1 MSASAA
7 TGVFVLSLSAIP
19 VTYVFN
25 HLAALHDC
33 RTELED
39 APELRT
45 QPRAALRV
53 WRARSSPRLPQFR
66 AKRWAVLPAS
76 TVRGGRVAEVNPAMP
91 LPLGSSG
98 PVREEQ
104 TPNYRPG
111 LEVRARE
118 DAMNQFTLPSRTPEQ
133 HRPQDRAG
141 CDAGPCSWTI
151 VGVAALIL
159 LLVALLAR
167 VLVKRKPPR
176 DPLFYVYAVFGF
188 TSVVNLIIGLE
199 QDGIIDGFMT
209 HYLREGEPYL
219 NTAYGHMICYWDGS
233 AHYLMYL
240 VMVAAIAWDQIFC
253 FCFCYRESYRTIGL
267 YWVGSIIMS
276 VIVFVPGNIVGKY
289 GTRICPAFFLSIPY
303 TCLPLWA
310 GFRIYNQSSESYNY
324 PSKVVQE
331 TQAKDL
337 LRRPF
342 DCMLAVCVLLAMGF
356 SLFRG
361 LIALDCP
368 AELCRL
374 YTQFQEPYLKDP
386 AAYPKIQ
393 MLAYMFYSVPYFV
406 IVLYGLVV
414 PGCSWMPDVTLIHAG
429 GLAQA
434 QFSHIGA
441 SLHARTAYVY
451 RVPEEAKILFL
462 ALNIAYGVLPQLLA
476 YRCIYKP
483 EFFIKTKAEEKV
495 E

>member
-25 HLAALHDC
+25 HLAAQHD
-33 RTELED
+33 
-39 APELRT
+39 
-45 QPRAALRV
+45 
-53 WRARSSPRLPQFR
+53 
-66 AKRWAVLPAS
+66 
-76 TVRGGRVAEVNPAMP
+76 
-91 LPLGSSG
+91 
-98 PVREEQ
+98 
-104 TPNYRPG
+104 
-111 LEVRARE
+111 
-118 DAMNQFTLPSRTPEQ
+118 
-133 HRPQDRAG
+133 
-141 CDAGPCSWTI
+141 SWTI

-159 LLVALLAR
+159 FLVALLAR

-209 HYLREGEPYL
+209 HYLRE
-219 NTAYGHMICYWDGS
+219 
-233 AHYLMYL
+233 
-240 VMVAAIAWDQIFC
+240 
-253 FCFCYRESYRTIGL
+253 
-267 YWVGSIIMS
+267 
-276 VIVFVPGNIVGKY
+276 
-289 GTRICPAFFLSIPY
+289 
-303 TCLPLWA
+303 
-310 GFRIYNQSSESYNY
+310 
-324 PSKVVQE
+324 
-331 TQAKDL
+331 
-337 LRRPF
+337 
-342 DCMLAVCVLLAMGF
+342 
-356 SLFRG
+356 
-361 LIALDCP
+361 IALDCP
-368 AELCRL
+368 SELCRL

-406 IVLYGLVV
+406 TALYGLVV
-414 PGCSWMPDVTLIHAG
+414 PGCSWMPDITLIHAG

-462 ALNIAYGVLPQLLA
+462 ALNIAYGVLPQLLV

>member
-25 HLAALHDC
+25 HLAAQHD
-33 RTELED
+33 
-39 APELRT
+39 
-45 QPRAALRV
+45 
-53 WRARSSPRLPQFR
+53 
-66 AKRWAVLPAS
+66 
-76 TVRGGRVAEVNPAMP
+76 
-91 LPLGSSG
+91 
-98 PVREEQ
+98 
-104 TPNYRPG
+104 
-111 LEVRARE
+111 
-118 DAMNQFTLPSRTPEQ
+118 
-133 HRPQDRAG
+133 
-141 CDAGPCSWTI
+141 SWTI

-159 LLVALLAR
+159 FLVALLAR

-240 VMVAAIAWDQIFC
+240 VMVAAIAW
-253 FCFCYRESYRTIGL
+253 EETYRTIGL

-276 VIVFVPGNIVGKY
+276 VVVFVPGNIVEDTG
-289 GTRICPAFFLSIPY
+289 GIRL
-303 TCLPLWA
+303 L
-310 GFRIYNQSSESYNY
+310 
-324 PSKVVQE
+324 KVVYTAIQSRLQRSRPKETGYRTSETPPLPFTARVVKVIQE
-331 TQAKDL
+331 AQAKDL

-342 DCMLAVCVLLAMGF
+342 DLMLVVCLLLATGF
-356 SLFRG
+356 CLFRG

-368 AELCRL
+368 SELCRL

-406 IVLYGLVV
+406 TALYGLVV
-414 PGCSWMPDVTLIHAG
+414 PGCSWMPDITLIHAG
-429 GLAQA
+429 GLAQ
-434 QFSHIGA
+434 G
-441 SLHARTAYVY
+441 
-451 RVPEEAKILFL
+451 L
-462 ALNIAYGVLPQLLA
+462 AMLPRLVSNFWTQVTLLPWPPKVLGL
-476 YRCIYKP
+476 
-483 EFFIKTKAEEKV
+483 
-495 E
+495 

>member
-25 HLAALHDC
+25 HLAAQHD
-33 RTELED
+33 
-39 APELRT
+39 
-45 QPRAALRV
+45 
-53 WRARSSPRLPQFR
+53 
-66 AKRWAVLPAS
+66 
-76 TVRGGRVAEVNPAMP
+76 
-91 LPLGSSG
+91 
-98 PVREEQ
+98 
-104 TPNYRPG
+104 
-111 LEVRARE
+111 
-118 DAMNQFTLPSRTPEQ
+118 
-133 HRPQDRAG
+133 
-141 CDAGPCSWTI
+141 SWTI

-240 VMVAAIAWDQIFC
+240 VMVAAIAWE
-253 FCFCYRESYRTIGL
+253 ESYRTIGL

-276 VIVFVPGNIVGKY
+276 IVVFVPGNIVGKY

-303 TCLPLWA
+303 TCLPVWA
-310 GFRIYNQSSESYNY
+310 GFRIYNQPSENYNY

-331 TQAKDL
+331 VQAKDL

-342 DCMLAVCVLLAMGF
+342 DLMLVVCLLLATGF
-356 SLFRG
+356 CLFRG
-361 LIALDCP
+361 L
-368 AELCRL
+368 
-374 YTQFQEPYLKDP
+374 
-386 AAYPKIQ
+386 
-393 MLAYMFYSVPYFV
+393 
-406 IVLYGLVV
+406 
-414 PGCSWMPDVTLIHAG
+414 
-429 GLAQA
+429 A
-434 QFSHIGA
+434 QFAHIGA

-451 RVPEEAKILFL
+451 RVPEEAKTLFL
-462 ALNIAYGVLPQLLA
+462 ALNIAYGILPQLLA

-483 EFFIKTKAEEKV
+483 EFFIKTKADEKV

>member
-1 MSASAA
+1 M
-7 TGVFVLSLSAIP
+7 
-19 VTYVFN
+19 
-25 HLAALHDC
+25 
-33 RTELED
+33 R
-39 APELRT
+39 R
-45 QPRAALRV
+45 Q
-53 WRARSSPRLPQFR
+53 SS
-66 AKRWAVLPAS
+66 
-76 TVRGGRVAEVNPAMP
+76 
-91 LPLGSSG
+91 
-98 PVREEQ
+98 
-104 TPNYRPG
+104 
-111 LEVRARE
+111 
-118 DAMNQFTLPSRTPEQ
+118 
-133 HRPQDRAG
+133 
-141 CDAGPCSWTI
+141 SWTV

-188 TSVVNLIIGLE
+188 TSVVNLIIALE

-240 VMVAAIAWDQIFC
+240 VMVAAIAWE
-253 FCFCYRESYRTIGL
+253 ESYRTIGL

-276 VIVFVPGNIVGKY
+276 IVVFVPGNIVGKY

-303 TCLPLWA
+303 TCLPVWA
-310 GFRIYNQSSESYNY
+310 GFRIYNQPPENYNY

-331 TQAKDL
+331 VQAKDL

-342 DCMLAVCVLLAMGF
+342 DLLLVVCLLLATGF
-356 SLFRG
+356 CLFRG

-368 AELCRL
+368 AELCRF

-393 MLAYMFYSVPYFV
+393 MLAYLFYSVPYFV
-406 IVLYGLVV
+406 IALYGLVL
-414 PGCSWMPDVTLIHAG
+414 PGCSWMPDITLIHAG
-429 GLAQA
+429 GVAQA

-441 SLHARTAYVY
+441 SLHARTAYGY
-451 RVPEEAKILFL
+451 RVPEAAKSLFL
-462 ALNIAYGVLPQLLA
+462 ALNVAFGALPQLLA
-476 YRCIYKP
+476 CRCVYRP
-483 EFFIKTKAEEKV
+483 EFFVKTKADEKA

>member
-25 HLAALHDC
+25 HLAAQHD
-33 RTELED
+33 
-39 APELRT
+39 
-45 QPRAALRV
+45 
-53 WRARSSPRLPQFR
+53 
-66 AKRWAVLPAS
+66 
-76 TVRGGRVAEVNPAMP
+76 
-91 LPLGSSG
+91 
-98 PVREEQ
+98 
-104 TPNYRPG
+104 
-111 LEVRARE
+111 
-118 DAMNQFTLPSRTPEQ
+118 
-133 HRPQDRAG
+133 
-141 CDAGPCSWTI
+141 SWTI

-159 LLVALLAR
+159 FLVALLAR

-240 VMVAAIAWDQIFC
+240 VMVAAIAW
-253 FCFCYRESYRTIGL
+253 EETYRTIGL

-276 VIVFVPGNIVGKY
+276 VVVFVPGNIVGKY

-303 TCLPLWA
+303 TCLPVWA
-310 GFRIYNQSSESYNY
+310 GFRIYNQPSENYNY
-324 PSKVVQE
+324 PSKVIQE
-331 TQAKDL
+331 AQAKDL

-342 DCMLAVCVLLAMGF
+342 DLMLVVCLLLATGF
-356 SLFRG
+356 CLFRG

-368 AELCRL
+368 SELCRL

-406 IVLYGLVV
+406 TALYGLVV
-414 PGCSWMPDVTLIHAG
+414 PGCSWMPDITLIHAG
-429 GLAQA
+429 GLAQQKYVLMKWSLILWEYLTHSSQKALSSQAWWLTPVIPALWEPKA

-462 ALNIAYGVLPQLLA
+462 ALNIAYGVLPQLLV

>member
-25 HLAALHDC
+25 HLAAQHEFHGDLFVKGRC
-33 RTELED
+33 EWRNASQCLSWGRMGTGSRGRTLQCE
-39 APELRT
+39 
-45 QPRAALRV
+45 
-53 WRARSSPRLPQFR
+53 
-66 AKRWAVLPAS
+66 
-76 TVRGGRVAEVNPAMP
+76 GNG
-91 LPLGSSG
+91 
-98 PVREEQ
+98 
-104 TPNYRPG
+104 
-111 LEVRARE
+111 
-118 DAMNQFTLPSRTPEQ
+118 
-133 HRPQDRAG
+133 
-141 CDAGPCSWTI
+141 SWTI

-159 LLVALLAR
+159 FLVALLAR

-240 VMVAAIAWDQIFC
+240 VMVAAIAW
-253 FCFCYRESYRTIGL
+253 EETYRTIGL

-276 VIVFVPGNIVGKY
+276 VVVFVPGNIVGKY

-303 TCLPLWA
+303 TCLPVWA
-310 GFRIYNQSSESYNY
+310 GFRIYNQPSENYNY
-324 PSKVVQE
+324 PSKVIQE
-331 TQAKDL
+331 AQAKDL

-342 DCMLAVCVLLAMGF
+342 DLMLVVCLLLATGF
-356 SLFRG
+356 CLFRG
-361 LIALDCP
+361 L
-368 AELCRL
+368 
-374 YTQFQEPYLKDP
+374 
-386 AAYPKIQ
+386 

-406 IVLYGLVV
+406 TALYGLVV
-414 PGCSWMPDVTLIHAG
+414 PGCSWMPDITLIHAG

-483 EFFIKTKAEEKV
+483 EFFIKAKAEEKV

>member
-25 HLAALHDC
+25 HLAAQHD
-33 RTELED
+33 
-39 APELRT
+39 
-45 QPRAALRV
+45 
-53 WRARSSPRLPQFR
+53 
-66 AKRWAVLPAS
+66 
-76 TVRGGRVAEVNPAMP
+76 
-91 LPLGSSG
+91 
-98 PVREEQ
+98 
-104 TPNYRPG
+104 
-111 LEVRARE
+111 
-118 DAMNQFTLPSRTPEQ
+118 
-133 HRPQDRAG
+133 
-141 CDAGPCSWTI
+141 SWTI

-188 TSVVNLIIGLE
+188 TSVVNLIIALE
-199 QDGIIDGFMT
+199 QDGIIDGFVT

-240 VMVAAIAWDQIFC
+240 VMVAAIAWE
-253 FCFCYRESYRTIGL
+253 ESYRTIGL

-276 VIVFVPGNIVGKY
+276 IVVFVPGNIVGKY

-303 TCLPLWA
+303 TCLPVWA
-310 GFRIYNQSSESYNY
+310 GFRIYNQPSENYNY

-331 TQAKDL
+331 VQAKDL

-342 DCMLAVCVLLAMGF
+342 DLMLVVCLLLATGF
-356 SLFRG
+356 CLFRG

-368 AELCRL
+368 AELCRF

-393 MLAYMFYSVPYFV
+393 MLAYLFYSVPYFV
-406 IVLYGLVV
+406 IALYGLVV

-429 GLAQA
+429 GLAQMLTLLPKKTDA
-434 QFSHIGA
+434 VRSYKQLKLKKRLQRGEAHWSSESKRPGLIPHVWKRSAGLLHSHVAAAWG
-441 SLHARTAYVY
+441 SPHKFVS
-451 RVPEEAKILFL
+451 E
-462 ALNIAYGVLPQLLA
+462 LNEPCVRADTLCTGE
-476 YRCIYKP
+476 R
-483 EFFIKTKAEEKV
+483 
-495 E
+495 

>member
-25 HLAALHDC
+25 HLAAQHD
-33 RTELED
+33 
-39 APELRT
+39 
-45 QPRAALRV
+45 
-53 WRARSSPRLPQFR
+53 
-66 AKRWAVLPAS
+66 
-76 TVRGGRVAEVNPAMP
+76 
-91 LPLGSSG
+91 
-98 PVREEQ
+98 
-104 TPNYRPG
+104 
-111 LEVRARE
+111 
-118 DAMNQFTLPSRTPEQ
+118 
-133 HRPQDRAG
+133 
-141 CDAGPCSWTI
+141 SWTI

-159 LLVALLAR
+159 FLVALLAR

-240 VMVAAIAWDQIFC
+240 VMVAAIAWE
-253 FCFCYRESYRTIGL
+253 ESYRTIGL

-276 VIVFVPGNIVGKY
+276 VVVFVPGNIVGKY

-303 TCLPLWA
+303 TCLPVWA
-310 GFRIYNQSSESYNY
+310 GFRIYNQPSENYNY
-324 PSKVVQE
+324 PSKVIQE
-331 TQAKDL
+331 AQTKDL

-342 DCMLAVCVLLAMGF
+342 DLVLVVCLLLATGF
-356 SLFRG
+356 CLFRG
-361 LIALDCP
+361 L
-368 AELCRL
+368 
-374 YTQFQEPYLKDP
+374 
-386 AAYPKIQ
+386 

-406 IVLYGLVV
+406 TALYGLVV
-414 PGCSWMPDVTLIHAG
+414 PGCSWMPDITLIHAG

-462 ALNIAYGVLPQLLA
+462 TLNIAYGVLPQLLA
-476 YRCIYKP
+476 YRCIYQP

>member
-25 HLAALHDC
+25 HLAAQHD
-33 RTELED
+33 
-39 APELRT
+39 
-45 QPRAALRV
+45 
-53 WRARSSPRLPQFR
+53 
-66 AKRWAVLPAS
+66 
-76 TVRGGRVAEVNPAMP
+76 
-91 LPLGSSG
+91 
-98 PVREEQ
+98 
-104 TPNYRPG
+104 
-111 LEVRARE
+111 
-118 DAMNQFTLPSRTPEQ
+118 
-133 HRPQDRAG
+133 
-141 CDAGPCSWTI
+141 SWTI

-209 HYLREGEPYL
+209 HYLRE
-219 NTAYGHMICYWDGS
+219 
-233 AHYLMYL
+233 
-240 VMVAAIAWDQIFC
+240 
-253 FCFCYRESYRTIGL
+253 
-267 YWVGSIIMS
+267 
-276 VIVFVPGNIVGKY
+276 
-289 GTRICPAFFLSIPY
+289 
-303 TCLPLWA
+303 
-310 GFRIYNQSSESYNY
+310 
-324 PSKVVQE
+324 VVQE
-331 TQAKDL
+331 VQAKDL

-342 DCMLAVCVLLAMGF
+342 DLMLVVCLLLATGF
-356 SLFRG
+356 CLFRG

-393 MLAYMFYSVPYFV
+393 MLAYLFYSVPYFV
-406 IVLYGLVV
+406 IALYGLVV
-414 PGCSWMPDVTLIHAG
+414 PGCSWMPDITLMHAG

-451 RVPEEAKILFL
+451 RVPEEAKTLFL

-483 EFFIKTKAEEKV
+483 EFFIKTKADEKV

>member
-25 HLAALHDC
+25 HLAAQRD
-33 RTELED
+33 
-39 APELRT
+39 
-45 QPRAALRV
+45 
-53 WRARSSPRLPQFR
+53 
-66 AKRWAVLPAS
+66 
-76 TVRGGRVAEVNPAMP
+76 
-91 LPLGSSG
+91 
-98 PVREEQ
+98 
-104 TPNYRPG
+104 
-111 LEVRARE
+111 
-118 DAMNQFTLPSRTPEQ
+118 
-133 HRPQDRAG
+133 
-141 CDAGPCSWTI
+141 SWTI

-209 HYLREGEPYL
+209 HYLRE
-219 NTAYGHMICYWDGS
+219 
-233 AHYLMYL
+233 
-240 VMVAAIAWDQIFC
+240 
-253 FCFCYRESYRTIGL
+253 
-267 YWVGSIIMS
+267 
-276 VIVFVPGNIVGKY
+276 
-289 GTRICPAFFLSIPY
+289 
-303 TCLPLWA
+303 
-310 GFRIYNQSSESYNY
+310 
-324 PSKVVQE
+324 VVQE
-331 TQAKDL
+331 VQAKDL

-342 DCMLAVCVLLAMGF
+342 DLMLVVCLLLATGF
-356 SLFRG
+356 CLFRG

-368 AELCRL
+368 AELCRF

-393 MLAYMFYSVPYFV
+393 MLAYLFYSVPYFV
-406 IVLYGLVV
+406 IALYGLVV
-414 PGCSWMPDVTLIHAG
+414 PGCSWMPDITLIHAG

-434 QFSHIGA
+434 QFAHIGA

-451 RVPEEAKILFL
+451 RVPEEAKTLFL
-462 ALNIAYGVLPQLLA
+462 ALNIAYGILPQLLA

-483 EFFIKTKAEEKV
+483 EFFIKTKADEKV

>member
-25 HLAALHDC
+25 HLAAQHD
-33 RTELED
+33 
-39 APELRT
+39 
-45 QPRAALRV
+45 
-53 WRARSSPRLPQFR
+53 
-66 AKRWAVLPAS
+66 
-76 TVRGGRVAEVNPAMP
+76 
-91 LPLGSSG
+91 
-98 PVREEQ
+98 
-104 TPNYRPG
+104 
-111 LEVRARE
+111 
-118 DAMNQFTLPSRTPEQ
+118 
-133 HRPQDRAG
+133 
-141 CDAGPCSWTI
+141 SWTI
-151 VGVAALIL
+151 VGAAAVVL

-176 DPLFYVYAVFGF
+176 DPLFYGMSPWEGALVSASEHNMWDSVFHCGCEYSEPTVYAVFGF

-240 VMVAAIAWDQIFC
+240 VMVAAIAWE
-253 FCFCYRESYRTIGL
+253 ESYRTIGL

-276 VIVFVPGNIVGKY
+276 IVVFVPGNIVGKY

-303 TCLPLWA
+303 TCLPVWA
-310 GFRIYNQSSESYNY
+310 GFRIYNQPSENYNY
-324 PSKVVQE
+324 PSKVIQE
-331 TQAKDL
+331 VQAKDL

-342 DCMLAVCVLLAMGF
+342 DLMLVLCLLLATGF
-356 SLFRG
+356 CVFRG

-393 MLAYMFYSVPYFV
+393 MLAYLFYSVPYFV
-406 IVLYGLVV
+406 IALYGLVV
-414 PGCSWMPDVTLIHAG
+414 PGCFWMPDITLIHAG

-451 RVPEEAKILFL
+451 RVPEEAKIIFL

-476 YRCIYKP
+476 YRCIYRP
-483 EFFIKTKAEEKV
+483 EFFIKTKADEKV

>member
-25 HLAALHDC
+25 HLAAQH
-33 RTELED
+33 ED
-39 APELRT
+39 GDSYPKVSMLGCGGVEGSQLRSG
-45 QPRAALRV
+45 ACSCSKLK
-53 WRARSSPRLPQFR
+53 RSWCSKPSE
-66 AKRWAVLPAS
+66 WAS
-76 TVRGGRVAEVNPAMP
+76 
-91 LPLGSSG
+91 
-98 PVREEQ
+98 
-104 TPNYRPG
+104 
-111 LEVRARE
+111 
-118 DAMNQFTLPSRTPEQ
+118 
-133 HRPQDRAG
+133 
-141 CDAGPCSWTI
+141 SWTI

-159 LLVALLAR
+159 FLVALLAR

-209 HYLREGEPYL
+209 HYLRE
-219 NTAYGHMICYWDGS
+219 
-233 AHYLMYL
+233 
-240 VMVAAIAWDQIFC
+240 
-253 FCFCYRESYRTIGL
+253 
-267 YWVGSIIMS
+267 
-276 VIVFVPGNIVGKY
+276 VI
-289 GTRICPAFFLSIPY
+289 
-303 TCLPLWA
+303 
-310 GFRIYNQSSESYNY
+310 
-324 PSKVVQE
+324 QE
-331 TQAKDL
+331 AQAKDL

-342 DCMLAVCVLLAMGF
+342 DLMLVVCLLLATGF
-356 SLFRG
+356 CLFRG
-361 LIALDCP
+361 L
-368 AELCRL
+368 
-374 YTQFQEPYLKDP
+374 
-386 AAYPKIQ
+386 

-406 IVLYGLVV
+406 TALYGLVV
-414 PGCSWMPDVTLIHAG
+414 PGCSWMPDITLIHAG

-462 ALNIAYGVLPQLLA
+462 ALNIAYGVLPQLLV

>member
-1 MSASAA
+1 M
-7 TGVFVLSLSAIP
+7 GG
-19 VTYVFN
+19 
-25 HLAALHDC
+25 
-33 RTELED
+33 EL
-39 APELRT
+39 
-45 QPRAALRV
+45 Q
-53 WRARSSPRLPQFR
+53 
-66 AKRWAVLPAS
+66 
-76 TVRGGRVAEVNPAMP
+76 N
-91 LPLGSSG
+91 
-98 PVREEQ
+98 
-104 TPNYRPG
+104 
-111 LEVRARE
+111 
-118 DAMNQFTLPSRTPEQ
+118 
-133 HRPQDRAG
+133 HRP
-141 CDAGPCSWTI
+141 
-151 VGVAALIL
+151 IL
-159 LLVALLAR
+159 GWINYNER
-167 VLVKRKPPR
+167 
-176 DPLFYVYAVFGF
+176 Y
-188 TSVVNLIIGLE
+188 
-199 QDGIIDGFMT
+199 
-209 HYLREGEPYL
+209 
-219 NTAYGHMICYWDGS
+219 
-233 AHYLMYL
+233 
-240 VMVAAIAWDQIFC
+240 C
-253 FCFCYRESYRTIGL
+253 FCTRKHCSSFYYMGHCKKTVEREL
-267 YWVGSIIMS
+267 KW
-276 VIVFVPGNIVGKY
+276 KY

>member
-19 VTYVFN
+19 VTYIFN
-25 HLAALHDC
+25 HLAAQHD
-33 RTELED
+33 
-39 APELRT
+39 
-45 QPRAALRV
+45 
-53 WRARSSPRLPQFR
+53 
-66 AKRWAVLPAS
+66 
-76 TVRGGRVAEVNPAMP
+76 
-91 LPLGSSG
+91 
-98 PVREEQ
+98 
-104 TPNYRPG
+104 
-111 LEVRARE
+111 
-118 DAMNQFTLPSRTPEQ
+118 
-133 HRPQDRAG
+133 
-141 CDAGPCSWTI
+141 SWTI

-167 VLVKRKPPR
+167 VLVRRKPPR

-233 AHYLMYL
+233 VHYLMYL
-240 VMVAAIAWDQIFC
+240 VMVAAIAWE
-253 FCFCYRESYRTIGL
+253 ESYRTIGL

-276 VIVFVPGNIVGKY
+276 IVVFVPGNIVGKY

-303 TCLPLWA
+303 TCLPVWA
-310 GFRIYNQSSESYNY
+310 GFRIYNQPSENYNY
-324 PSKVVQE
+324 PSKVLQE
-331 TQAKDL
+331 AQAKTL

-342 DCMLAVCVLLAMGF
+342 DLVLVMCLFLATGF
-356 SLFRG
+356 CLFRG

-406 IVLYGLVV
+406 IALYGLVV
-414 PGCSWMPDVTLIHAG
+414 PGCSWMPDITLVHAG
-429 GLAQA
+429 GLAQHHQCPGWSCDLPA
-434 QFSHIGA
+434 PA
-441 SLHARTAYVY
+441 SQ
-451 RVPEEAKILFL
+451 VPEKQTHTAMSYSCKILILNNKLLRHCNLIKNCNILFRSLEDTLGSDWVLDFRLLGTSQVCFL
-462 ALNIAYGVLPQLLA
+462 Q
-476 YRCIYKP
+476 KM
-483 EFFIKTKAEEKV
+483 KAQSRF
-495 E
+495 

>member
-25 HLAALHDC
+25 HLAAQHD
-33 RTELED
+33 
-39 APELRT
+39 
-45 QPRAALRV
+45 
-53 WRARSSPRLPQFR
+53 
-66 AKRWAVLPAS
+66 
-76 TVRGGRVAEVNPAMP
+76 
-91 LPLGSSG
+91 
-98 PVREEQ
+98 
-104 TPNYRPG
+104 
-111 LEVRARE
+111 
-118 DAMNQFTLPSRTPEQ
+118 
-133 HRPQDRAG
+133 
-141 CDAGPCSWTI
+141 SWTI

-240 VMVAAIAWDQIFC
+240 VMVAAIAW
-253 FCFCYRESYRTIGL
+253 EENYRTIGL

-276 VIVFVPGNIVGKY
+276 IVVFVPGNIVGKY

-303 TCLPLWA
+303 TCLPVWA
-310 GFRIYNQSSESYNY
+310 GFRIYNHPSENYNY
-324 PSKVVQE
+324 PPKVIQE
-331 TQAKDL
+331 VQAKDL

-342 DCMLAVCVLLAMGF
+342 DLILVVCLLLATGF
-356 SLFRG
+356 CLFRG

-374 YTQFQEPYLKDP
+374 YTQLQEPYLKDP

-393 MLAYMFYSVPYFV
+393 MLAYLFYSVPYYV
-406 IVLYGLVV
+406 IALYGLVV
-414 PGCSWMPDVTLIHAG
+414 PGCSWMPDITLIHAG
-429 GLAQA
+429 GLAQDHAGYFQESGLAPNQLQGRLMNVVFLCVSEETA

-483 EFFIKTKAEEKV
+483 EFFIKTKADEKV

>member
-25 HLAALHDC
+25 HLAAQHD
-33 RTELED
+33 
-39 APELRT
+39 
-45 QPRAALRV
+45 
-53 WRARSSPRLPQFR
+53 
-66 AKRWAVLPAS
+66 
-76 TVRGGRVAEVNPAMP
+76 
-91 LPLGSSG
+91 
-98 PVREEQ
+98 
-104 TPNYRPG
+104 
-111 LEVRARE
+111 
-118 DAMNQFTLPSRTPEQ
+118 
-133 HRPQDRAG
+133 
-141 CDAGPCSWTI
+141 SWTI
-151 VGVAALIL
+151 VGAAAIVL

-240 VMVAAIAWDQIFC
+240 VMVAAIAWE
-253 FCFCYRESYRTIGL
+253 ESYRTIGL

-276 VIVFVPGNIVGKY
+276 IVVFVPGNIVGKY

-303 TCLPLWA
+303 TCLPVWA
-310 GFRIYNQSSESYNY
+310 GFRIYNQPSENYNY
-324 PSKVVQE
+324 PSKVIQE
-331 TQAKDL
+331 VQAKDL

-342 DCMLAVCVLLAMGF
+342 DLMLVLCLLLATGF
-356 SLFRG
+356 CVFRG

-393 MLAYMFYSVPYFV
+393 MLAYLFYSVPYFV
-406 IVLYGLVV
+406 IALYGLVV
-414 PGCSWMPDVTLIHAG
+414 PGCFWMPDITLIHAG
-429 GLAQA
+429 GLAQLPCSLGSHYLA
-434 QFSHIGA
+434 SCKASHAKCSTHLLVQRQAVCSAGGATTQVLCMLVQRSCGMFSKVRPGMDPA
-441 SLHARTAYVY
+441 AK
-451 RVPEEAKILFL
+451 EADKCGLPMCL
-462 ALNIAYGVLPQLLA
+462 RGRNCVLNTEHRLG
-476 YRCIYKP
+476 K
-483 EFFIKTKAEEKV
+483 FFFF
-495 E
+495 

>member
-25 HLAALHDC
+25 HLAAQHD
-33 RTELED
+33 
-39 APELRT
+39 
-45 QPRAALRV
+45 
-53 WRARSSPRLPQFR
+53 
-66 AKRWAVLPAS
+66 
-76 TVRGGRVAEVNPAMP
+76 
-91 LPLGSSG
+91 
-98 PVREEQ
+98 
-104 TPNYRPG
+104 
-111 LEVRARE
+111 
-118 DAMNQFTLPSRTPEQ
+118 
-133 HRPQDRAG
+133 
-141 CDAGPCSWTI
+141 SWTI
-151 VGVAALIL
+151 VGVAAFIL

-199 QDGIIDGFMT
+199 QDGIIDGFMM
-209 HYLREGEPYL
+209 HYLREAEPYL

-240 VMVAAIAWDQIFC
+240 VMVAAIAWE
-253 FCFCYRESYRTIGL
+253 ESYRTIGL

-276 VIVFVPGNIVGKY
+276 VIVFLPGNVVGKY

-303 TCLPLWA
+303 TCLPVWA
-310 GFRIYNQSSESYNY
+310 GFRIYNQPSENYNY
-324 PSKVVQE
+324 PSKVIQE
-331 TQAKDL
+331 AQAKDL

-342 DCMLAVCVLLAMGF
+342 DLMLVVYLLLATGF
-356 SLFRG
+356 CLFRG

-374 YTQFQEPYLKDP
+374 YMQFQEPYLKDP
-386 AAYPKIQ
+386 VAYPKIQ

-406 IVLYGLVV
+406 IALYGLVV
-414 PGCSWMPDVTLIHAG
+414 PGCSWMPDVSLIHAG

-451 RVPEEAKILFL
+451 RVPEEAKIFFL
-462 ALNIAYGVLPQLLA
+462 VLNIAYGILPQLLA

-483 EFFIKTKAEEKV
+483 EFFIKTKTDEKV